1 MENIKEHFEKEAK
14 EFDEII
20 IKLIPYYEQMVDSL
34 VSSIPFNDNDQIRV
48 IDLGCGTGTIAK
60 KISDRY
66 KNSTI
71 VCLDIAANMIEMAQ
85 LKLAGHPKTEFINA
99 DFSKIDFTEKFDVV
113 VSSLALH
120 HLETDKQKKD
130 FYRRIFDNLKINGIF
145 VNADVVLG
153 SSDYWQDLNMQKWIE
168 YMNKSVSMEEIHTN
182 WIPKYKSEDRP
193 AILINQIQW
202 LKEIGFKNVDVIW
215 KYFNFSVYGAIK

>member
-14 EFDEII
+14 KFDEII

-34 VSSIPFNDNDQIRV
+34 VSCIPFNDNAQIKV

-60 KISDRY
+60 KISDRF

-71 VCLDIAANMIEMAQ
+71 ACLDIAANMIEMAQ
-85 LKLAGHPKTEFINA
+85 LKLAGHPKTEFINV

-130 FYRRIFDNLKINGIF
+130 FYRRIFDNLKTNGIF

-153 SSDYWQDLNMQKWIE
+153 SSDYWQDLNMQKWID
-168 YMNKSVSMEEIHTN
+168 YMNHSVSMEEIQNN

-193 AILINQIQW
+193 AILIDQIQW
-202 LKEIGFKNVDVIW
+202 LKEIGFKKVDVIW